1 MYFKLL
7 SCVHIQLHYFGDL
20 DPGRLI
26 GACELLMTHCIGQ
39 DRKKDMEEG
48 DKKTEKTAGLP
59 GSVTIK
65 MTRLAHTSLPLTPCL
80 RLTLILRTFQQTS
93 IGREDPS

>member
-1 MYFKLL
+1 
-7 SCVHIQLHYFGDL
+7 
-20 DPGRLI
+20 
-26 GACELLMTHCIGQ
+26 
-39 DRKKDMEEG
+39 MEEG
-48 DKKTEKTAGLP
+48 DKKTEKTAGLL